1 MSRLFSP
8 AFNQQFFD
16 PRNGKPLAAGKLET
30 YMAGSSTPV
39 YTYKT
44 ITGSERNTNPI
55 ILDMAGCADF
65 VLEVGASYKFVLKD
79 KDDALIKT
87 WDNVTAADVSSLI
100 EGLITDI
107 EGKADRAN
115 PSTNGN
121 LAALDAFGNVKDS
134 NHKATDFA
142 TAAQGALAETAYQ
155 MPDGGI
161 PKSDLASGVQTSL
174 DKADTAYQKPN
185 GGIPSSDMTINVRN
199 ALDRANTAYQKPV
212 TGIPSTDMSN
222 AVQTSLN
229 KADTAYQKP
238 FNGIP
243 SSDMT
248 SGVQTALNKAETAY
262 QKPAS
267 GIPSTDLASGV
278 QTSLA
283 KADSAY
289 QMPSGGIPSSDMTT
303 QVQNALSLALSSMQG
318 REVDTYDNNP
328 KSRHVLLFTANVA
341 SAAYA
346 SCVVRFV
353 NIAGNGN
360 YGSSVSILVTLV
372 ARGTVDI
379 NVDARVIS
387 NNNWNFGSNFPAV
400 MYYVDDVNNTIEVR
414 LALMEYDADVDS
426 FLATQMN
433 YLRTHVIPLPN
444 ASNVVWNLTA
454 HSSGGRTGQINVVAG
469 VTGVYGTLP
478 RVDVNLTSGTN
489 NIYLDRNAL
498 YRLKCASGSSIINLL
513 SHNATPLHCPIQIL
527 KNNQCEVLTLY
538 WYNDAGY
545 SESAQVSFDTGT
557 QAGYQGDT
565 AYFDVNIWNGGA
577 NVIRRWMV

>member
-16 PRNGKPLAAGKLET
+16 ENGKPLAAGKLYT
-30 YMAGSSTPV
+30 YVAGSSTPV
-39 YTYKT
+39 ATYKA
-44 ITGSERNTNPI
+44 ITGSAMNTNPI
-55 ILDMAGCADF
+55 ILDAAGYADF

-79 KDDALIKT
+79 KNDFLIKQ
-87 WDNVTAADVSSLI
+87 WDNVTAADVSSVI
-100 EGLITDI
+100 EELITDI
-107 EGKADRAN
+107 EGKADKAN

-142 TAAQGALAETAYQ
+142 TAAQGAKADTAYQ

-174 DKADTAYQKPN
+174 DKADTAYQKPVS
-185 GGIPSSDMTINVRN
+185 GIPSS
-199 ALDRANTAYQKPV
+199 
-212 TGIPSTDMSN
+212 DMSN

-229 KADTAYQKP
+229 KA
-238 FNGIP
+238 N
-243 SSDMT
+243 
-248 SGVQTALNKAETAY
+248 TAY

-267 GIPSTDLASGV
+267 GIPSTDLASAV

-289 QMPSGGIPSSDMTT
+289 QKPSNGIPSSDMTT
-303 QVQNALSLALSSMQG
+303 QVQNALNLALSSMQG
-318 REVDTYDNNP
+318 YEVDTYDNNP

-346 SCVVRFV
+346 SCIVKFV
-353 NIAGNGN
+353 NIYGNGN
-360 YGSSVSILVTLV
+360 SGSSVSILVTLV
-372 ARGTVDI
+372 ARGTSNI

-387 NNNWNFGSNFPAV
+387 NNNLDFGSNLPGV
-400 MYYVDDVNNTIEVR
+400 MYYVDNVNNTIEVR
-414 LALMEYDADVDS
+414 IALMEYDSDLNS
-426 FLATQMN
+426 FLATEMN
-433 YLRTHVIPLPN
+433 YLRTNVIPLPK
-444 ASNVVWNLTA
+444 ASNVTWNLTA
-454 HSSGGRTGQINVVAG
+454 HVNGGRTGQISVVAG
-469 VTGVYGTLP
+469 LTGVYGTLP

-489 NIYLDRNAL
+489 NVYLDRNAL
-498 YRLKCASGSSIINLL
+498 YRLKCASGSSIINIL
-513 SHNATPLHCPIQIL
+513 SHNATPLHCPIHIL

-545 SESAQVSFDTGT
+545 GESAQVSFDSGVPK
-557 QAGYQGDT
+557 GYQGDT
-565 AYFDVNIWNGGA
+565 AYFDVNIWKDGA
-577 NVIRRWMV
+577 NVIRRWMD

>member
-16 PRNGKPLAAGKLET
+16 ENGKPLAAGKLYT
-30 YMAGSSTPV
+30 YVAGSSTPV
-39 YTYKT
+39 ATYKA
-44 ITGSERNTNPI
+44 ITGSAMNTNPI
-55 ILDMAGCADF
+55 ILDAAGYADF

-79 KDDALIKT
+79 KNDFLIKT
-87 WDNVTAADVSSLI
+87 WDNVTAADISSIL
-100 EGLITDI
+100 EQLVLDI
-107 EGKADRAN
+107 KDKADKAN

-134 NHKATDFA
+134 NYKPTDFA
-142 TAAQGALAETAYQ
+142 TAAQGAKADTAYQ

-174 DKADTAYQKPN
+174 DKADTAYQKPAS
-185 GGIPSSDMTINVRN
+185 GIPKNDLVS
-199 ALDRANTAYQKPV
+199 
-212 TGIPSTDMSN
+212 G
-222 AVQTSLN
+222 VQTSLN

-238 FNGIP
+238 SGGIP
-243 SSDMT
+243 ATDM
-248 SGVQTALNKAETAY
+248 
-262 QKPAS
+262 AS
-267 GIPSTDLASGV
+267 AV

-289 QMPSGGIPSSDMTT
+289 QKPSNGIPSSDMTT
-303 QVQNALSLALSSMQG
+303 QVQNALNLALSSIQG
-318 REVDTYDNNP
+318 YEVDTYDNNP

-346 SCVVRFV
+346 SCVVKFV

-360 YGSSVSILVTLV
+360 NGSSVSILVTLV
-372 ARGTVDI
+372 ARGTTDI

-387 NNNWNFGSNFPAV
+387 NNNWNFNTNFPAV
-400 MYYVDDVNNTIEVR
+400 MYYVDNVNNTIDVR
-414 LALMEYDADVDS
+414 IALMEYDADVDL
-426 FLATQMN
+426 FIATQMN
-433 YLRTHVIPLPN
+433 YLRTHVIPLPS
-444 ASNVVWNLTA
+444 ASNVTWNLTA
-454 HSSGGRTGQINVVAG
+454 HSSGGRTGQINVIAG

-545 SESAQVSFDTGT
+545 GESAQVSFDSGVPK
-557 QAGYQGDT
+557 GYQGDT
-565 AYFDVNIWNGGA
+565 AYFDVNIWKDGA
-577 NVIRRWMV
+577 NVIRRWMD

>member
-16 PRNGKPLAAGKLET
+16 ENGKPLAAGKLYT
-30 YMAGSSTPV
+30 YVAGSSTPV
-39 YTYKT
+39 ATYKA
-44 ITGSERNTNPI
+44 ITGSAMNTNPI
-55 ILDMAGCADF
+55 ILDAAGYADF

-79 KDDALIKT
+79 KNDFLIKT
-87 WDNVTAADVSSLI
+87 WDNVTAADISSIL
-100 EGLITDI
+100 EQLVLDI
-107 EGKADRAN
+107 KDKADKAN

-142 TAAQGALAETAYQ
+142 TEAQGAKADTAYQ

-161 PKSDLASGVQTSL
+161 P
-174 DKADTAYQKPN
+174 
-185 GGIPSSDMTINVRN
+185 SSDMT
-199 ALDRANTAYQKPV
+199 
-212 TGIPSTDMSN
+212 N

-229 KADTAYQKP
+229 KADAAYQKP
-238 FNGIP
+238 VNGIP

-289 QMPSGGIPSSDMTT
+289 QKPSGGIPSSDMTT
-303 QVQNALSLALSSMQG
+303 QVQNALSLALSSMHG
-318 REVDTYDNNP
+318 HEVDTYDNNP
-328 KSRHVLLFTANVA
+328 KSRHVLLFTVNVA

-346 SCVVRFV
+346 SCVVKFV
-353 NIAGNGN
+353 NIYGNGN
-360 YGSSVSILVTLV
+360 NGSSVSILVTLV
-372 ARGTVDI
+372 ARGTSDI

-400 MYYVDDVNNTIEVR
+400 MYYVDNVNNTIEVR
-414 LALMEYDADVDS
+414 LALMEYDADLDS

-433 YLRTHVIPLPN
+433 YLRTHVIPLPS
-444 ASNVVWNLTA
+444 ASNVTWNLTA
-454 HSSGGRTGQINVVAG
+454 HSSGGRTGQINVLAG

-498 YRLKCASGSSIINLL
+498 YRLKCAAGSSIINLL

-545 SESAQVSFDTGT
+545 GESAQVSFDSSITK
-557 QAGYQGDT
+557 GYQGDT
-565 AYFDVNIWNGGA
+565 AYFDVNIWKDGA
-577 NVIRRWMV
+577 NVIRRWMD

>member
-16 PRNGKPLAAGKLET
+16 EDGKPLAAGKLFT
-30 YMAGSSTPV
+30 YVAGSSTPV
-39 YTYKT
+39 ATYKA
-44 ITGSERNTNPI
+44 ITGSAMNTNPI
-55 ILDMAGCADF
+55 ILDAAGYADF

-79 KDDALIKT
+79 KNDFLIKT
-87 WDNVTAADVSSLI
+87 WDNVTAADISSIL
-100 EGLITDI
+100 EQLVLDI
-107 EGKADRAN
+107 KDKADKAN

-134 NHKATDFA
+134 NHKASDFA
-142 TAAQGALAETAYQ
+142 TAAQGAKADTAYQ

-161 PKSDLASGVQTSL
+161 PSSDMTTEVQESL
-174 DKADTAYQKPN
+174 EKADTAYQKPN
-185 GGIPSSDMTINVRN
+185 GGIPSSDMTSSVRS
-199 ALDRANTAYQKPV
+199 ALDKANTAYQKPV

-229 KADTAYQKP
+229 KANTAYQKP
-238 FNGIP
+238 FN
-243 SSDMT
+243 
-248 SGVQTALNKAETAY
+248 
-262 QKPAS
+262 
-267 GIPSTDLASGV
+267 
-278 QTSLA
+278 
-283 KADSAY
+283 
-289 QMPSGGIPSSDMTT
+289 GIPSSDMTT
-303 QVQNALSLALSSMQG
+303 QVQNALSLALSSMHG
-318 REVDTYDNNP
+318 YEVDTYDNNP
-328 KSRHVLLFTANVA
+328 KSRHVLLFTANVS

-346 SCVVRFV
+346 SCVVKFV

-360 YGSSVSILVTLV
+360 NGSSVSILVTLV
-372 ARGTVDI
+372 ARGTTDI

-400 MYYVDDVNNTIEVR
+400 MYYVDNVNNTIEVR
-414 LALMEYDADVDS
+414 LALMEYDADVDL

-433 YLRTHVIPLPN
+433 YLRTHVIPLPS

-478 RVDVNLTSGTN
+478 RVDVNLSSGTN

-498 YRLKCASGSSIINLL
+498 FRFKCAAGSSIINLL
-513 SHNATPLHCPIQIL
+513 SHNATPVHCPIQIL
-527 KNNQCEVLTLY
+527 KNNQCEVLTLN

-545 SESAQVSFDTGT
+545 GESAQVSFDSAVQT
-557 QAGYQGDT
+557 GYQGDI
-565 AYFDVNIWNGGA
+565 AYFDVNIWKDGA
-577 NVIRRWMV
+577 NVIRRWMD

>member
-16 PRNGKPLAAGKLET
+16 ENGKPLAAGKLYT
-30 YMAGSSTPV
+30 YVAGSSTPV
-39 YTYKT
+39 ATYKA
-44 ITGSERNTNPI
+44 ITGSAMNTNPI
-55 ILDMAGCADF
+55 ILDAAGYADF

-79 KDDALIKT
+79 KNDFLIKT
-87 WDNVTAADVSSLI
+87 WDNVTAADISSIL
-100 EGLITDI
+100 EQLVLDI
-107 EGKADRAN
+107 KDKADKAN

-142 TAAQGALAETAYQ
+142 TEAQGALAETAYQ

-161 PKSDLASGVQTSL
+161 PKIDLASGVQTSL
-174 DKADTAYQKPN
+174 NKADT
-185 GGIPSSDMTINVRN
+185 S
-199 ALDRANTAYQKPV
+199 YQKPV
-212 TGIPSTDMSN
+212 
-222 AVQTSLN
+222 
-229 KADTAYQKP
+229 
-238 FNGIP
+238 NGIP

-267 GIPSTDLASGV
+267 GIPSTDLAGGV

-289 QMPSGGIPSSDMTT
+289 QKPSGGIPSSDMTT

-318 REVDTYDNNP
+318 YEVDTYDNNP
-328 KSRHVLLFTANVA
+328 KSRHVLLFTANVS

-346 SCVVRFV
+346 SCIVKFV
-353 NIAGNGN
+353 NVYGNGN
-360 YGSSVSILVTLV
+360 TASSVSVLVTLA
-372 ARGTVDI
+372 ARGTSAI

-387 NNNWNFGSNFPAV
+387 NNNWDFGSNLPGV
-400 MYYVDDVNNTIEVR
+400 MYYVDNVNNTIEVR
-414 LALMEYDADVDS
+414 IALMEYDSDFGNFV
-426 FLATQMN
+426 ATQMN
-433 YLRTHVIPLPN
+433 YLRTSVIPLPK
-444 ASNVVWNLTA
+444 AENVTWNLTA
-454 HSSGGRTGQINVVAG
+454 HTNGGRTGQINVVAG

-498 YRLKCASGSSIINLL
+498 YRLKCAAGSSIINLL

-527 KNNQCEVLTLY
+527 KNNQCEVLTLT

-545 SESAQVSFDTGT
+545 GESAQVSFDSSVTK
-557 QAGYQGDT
+557 GYQGDT
-565 AYFDVNIWNGGA
+565 AYFDVNIWKDGA
-577 NVIRRWMV
+577 NVIRRWMD

>member
-1 MSRLFSP
+1 MARLFSP

-16 PRNGKPLAAGKLET
+16 ENGKPIAAGKLYT
-30 YMAGSSTPV
+30 YVAGSSTPV
-39 YTYKT
+39 ATYKA
-44 ITGSERNTNPI
+44 ITGSAMNTNPI
-55 ILDMAGCADF
+55 ILDAAGYADF

-79 KDDALIKT
+79 KNDFLIKT
-87 WDNVTAADVSSLI
+87 WDNVTAADISSIL
-100 EGLITDI
+100 EQLVLDI
-107 EGKADRAN
+107 KDKADKAN

-134 NHKATDFA
+134 NHNATDFA
-142 TAAQGALAETAYQ
+142 TAAQGQLAETAYQ

-161 PKSDLASGVQTSL
+161 PKSDLASSVQTSL

-185 GGIPSSDMTINVRN
+185 
-199 ALDRANTAYQKPV
+199 
-212 TGIPSTDMSN
+212 TGIPKNDLVSG
-222 AVQTSLN
+222 VQTSLN

-238 FNGIP
+238 SGGIP
-243 SSDMT
+243 ATDMT
-248 SGVQTALNKAETAY
+248 TAVQNALNLAVTAY
-262 QKPAS
+262 QKPS
-267 GIPSTDLASGV
+267 N
-278 QTSLA
+278 
-283 KADSAY
+283 
-289 QMPSGGIPSSDMTT
+289 GIPSSDMTT

-328 KSRHVLLFTANVA
+328 KSRHVLLFTAYVA

-346 SCVVRFV
+346 SCVVKFV

-360 YGSSVSILVTLV
+360 NGSSVSILVTLV
-372 ARGTVDI
+372 ARGTTDI

-387 NNNWNFGSNFPAV
+387 NNNWNFNSNFPAV
-400 MYYVDDVNNTIEVR
+400 MYYVDNVNNTIEVR
-414 LALMEYDADVDS
+414 IALMEYDADVDL

-433 YLRTHVIPLPN
+433 YLRTHVIPLPS
-444 ASNVVWNLTA
+444 ASNVVWNLTE

-545 SESAQVSFDTGT
+545 GESAQVSFDSGVPK
-557 QAGYQGDT
+557 GYQGDT
-565 AYFDVNIWNGGA
+565 AYFDVNIWKDGA
-577 NVIRRWMV
+577 NVIRRWMD